1 MKRLL
6 IVFLVFTVIPILAQS
21 PVDKLSNRLKAKIEN
36 ESQNSQHLVWIYF
49 TDKGN
54 DNQKYFS
61 NPETVVSR
69 KSLDRRAKVLS
80 KTALIDFSDIPVN
93 EIYMNELVN
102 AGIELKK

>member
-6 IVFLVFTVIPILAQS
+6 IVILGFTVIPIFAQS

-54 DNQKYFS
+54 
-61 NPETVVSR
+61 
-69 KSLDRRAKVLS
+69 
-80 KTALIDFSDIPVN
+80 
-93 EIYMNELVN
+93 
-102 AGIELKK
+102 